1 MKIKERD
8 LFYLEIINRQ
18 GLGDRVVFK
27 IPEVED
33 MLGIPK
39 EQIIEAIRSGKLKYK
54 RFSHEEMSWRI
65 QVSRLLDYYRGSVVS
80 SES

>member
-1 MKIKERD
+1 MNKRD
-8 LFYLEIINRQ
+8 LFYLETINRQ

-39 EQIIEAIRSGKLKYK
+39 EEIIEAIRSGKLKCK

-65 QVSRLLDYYRGSVVS
+65 PVSWLLDYYRGSIVS
-80 SES
+80 SKS